1 MNMDIEK
8 KFDDLIQRIRE
19 AQRTGMLKL
28 AEGDGHLIGAALEL
42 YTALFELKGDFD
54 TNKTEN
60 KGA

>member
-1 MNMDIEK
+1 MKMDIES

-28 AEGDGHLIGAALEL
+28 AEGDGYLIGAALEL

-54 TNKTEN
+54 TNKSEN